1 MFTRLCNV
9 SNINWEVGVR
19 ERGDMHSKLA
29 KIKLKSQKLIIEVME
44 TVEGRVREEGEQ
56 LKFRVPG
63 SLAQWYDWGLNI
75 YPNSSRTWLKDAHI
89 RLYILFQWL

>member
-1 MFTRLCNV
+1 
-9 SNINWEVGVR
+9 
-19 ERGDMHSKLA
+19 
-29 KIKLKSQKLIIEVME
+29 ME

-89 RLYILFQWL
+89 RLYILFQWLYDQIYPFIWANGTWSIAPGARGTN